1 MSSSQMPKIIA
12 DKETVEQF
20 TYITVNGRLIPRSN
34 EDYMKLCLLAYRF
47 KQAVKHGINLV
58 LKNTPQGEAY
68 KELAKLLPSSIY
80 GETAYKYANLLVE
93 SAKEQINDE
102 IYINKIAIKKKWI
115 ASRGGVTWRGNLNI
129 KLTSTNKVLV
139 RYYNGEWVRLFI

>member
-1 MSSSQMPKIIA
+1 MSSSQMPKITA
-12 DKETVEQF
+12 DKETLERF
-20 TYITVNGRLIPRSN
+20 TYITVNGKLIPRSN

-58 LKNTPQGEAY
+58 LKNTPQGKAY

-93 SAKEQINDE
+93 SAKEQIDNE
-102 IYINKIAIKKKWI
+102 IFINKIVIKKK
-115 ASRGGVTWRGNLNI
+115 G
-129 KLTSTNKVLV
+129 
-139 RYYNGEWVRLFI
+139 